1 MKQEFQD
8 HIDDYLLG
16 RMSDEDRMSFE
27 KELKQDAELR
37 EQMEF
42 TQNVQT
48 ATKSRNEK
56 LAKMDEWEDDYVF
69 EDDKRVASANY
80 RPTGSGYD
88 ACPSPSAEQTFAKPR
103 SSGKKAFYWISGIAA
118 IFIAG
123 FFLANNLFVMESGNP
138 ASPLPH
144 EYGNMRGG
152 ADFTSIEE
160 LLESQDFESAL
171 VQIEKQEQKLAD
183 EMAVLEQDSVQDN
196 ERKEYE
202 LQLIESKMDDLN
214 WLKVQSLLGLGQKE
228 KAVELLNTIRKSNS
242 GYSLQADSL
251 YNSLNK

>member
-1 MKQEFQD
+1 MKQEYQD
-8 HIDDYLLG
+8 KIDKYVLG
-16 RMSDEDRMSFE
+16 QMDDTEKSVFE
-27 KELKQDAELR
+27 QDVAQDAELQ
-37 EQMEF
+37 EQLQF
-42 TQNVQT
+42 TKDVT
-48 ATKSRNEK
+48 SATKSREEK
-56 LAKMDEWEDDYVF
+56 LAKMEDWRADYIF
-69 EDDKRVASANY
+69 EDERRVAAANY

-202 LQLIESKMDDLN
+202 LQLIESKKDDLN
-214 WLKVQSLLGLGQKE
+214 WLKVQSLLGLGQKD
-228 KAVELLNTIRKSNS
+228 KAVELLNSIRKSNS
-242 GYSLQADSL
+242 GYSLKADSL
-251 YNSLNK
+251 YNTLNK